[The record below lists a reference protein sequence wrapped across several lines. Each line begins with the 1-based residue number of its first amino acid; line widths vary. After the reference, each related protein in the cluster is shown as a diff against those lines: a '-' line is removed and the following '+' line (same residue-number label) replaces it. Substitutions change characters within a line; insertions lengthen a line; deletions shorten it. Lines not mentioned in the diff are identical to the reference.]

1 MMAQTFK
8 VLSLLL
14 SYPVAELKTAVPEM
28 RAALARE
35 HLLAGPVG
43 DALEPL
49 LDSLLTGDLLNLQ
62 ERYVFLFDRTRSL
75 SLHLFEHIH
84 GESRDRGQ
92 AMVDLM
98 AIYEEH
104 GLEITAR
111 ELPDHL
117 PLFLEFLAILPID
130 EARAL
135 LAQPLHIIVSVGE
148 RLRTRESVYAG
159 VFEALEHIAAAV
171 PDRAI
176 MDALRAVP
184 DDDPAD
190 LAALDR
196 IWEEEA
202 VSFGGNSGEDA
213 CGMDRIRT
221 QVRAAQRKPTDQEPR
236 QRAL

>member
-1 MMAQTFK
+1 MAQTFK

-14 SYPVAELKTAVPEM
+14 SYPVAELKTAIPEM

-35 HLLAGPVG
+35 QLLAGEERR
-43 DALEPL
+43 ALDPL
-49 LDSLLTGDLLNLQ
+49 FDSLLADDPLDLQ

-98 AIYEEH
+98 AMYEEH
-104 GLEITAR
+104 GLEIAAR

-117 PLFLEFLAILPID
+117 PLFLEFLAILPIE

-135 LAQPLHIIVSVGE
+135 LAQPLHIIASIGE
-148 RLRTRESVYAG
+148 RLHKRESVYTG
-159 VFEALEHIAAAV
+159 VFRALEHIAATV

-176 MDALRAVP
+176 MDALLAVP

-202 VSFGGNSGEDA
+202 VSFGGNSGEGV
-213 CGMDRIRT
+213 CGVDRIRT
-221 QVRAAQRKPTDQEPR
+221 QVRAAQRKPSNPEPR
-236 QRAL
+236 QQAL